1 MRRRHACLLACRVHV
16 TVRMHSGGGGGRGTR
31 IMETPPSSS
40 SGYLQ
45 HIPLSLRSSA
55 GGKSPSSWSHHLQLF
70 SAALQSRPPRPA
82 PGPGVVA
89 TATQKCLVW
98 ARPPL
103 PSRPSLLIGCSFFGC
118 CTCYLSRSIVCPHSF
133 QKAIA
138 AVVHCALVVRRA

>member
-1 MRRRHACLLACRVHV
+1 MRRRHACLRRRVHV
-16 TVRMHSGGGGGRGTR
+16 TVRMHSGGGRGTR

-45 HIPLSLRSSA
+45 HIPPSLCWRKKSLVMVA
-55 GGKSPSSWSHHLQLF
+55 SPSALF
-70 SAALQSRPPRPA
+70 CSAAVSPGA
-82 PGPGVVA
+82 PGPVPGVVA
-89 TATQKCLVW
+89 TATQKCLDW

-103 PSRPSLLIGCSFFGC
+103 PSVRPSLLIGCSFFGC

-133 QKAIA
+133 QRAIA